1 MDSAFDNVKSLLKRG
16 VSEGTYPG
24 AVLLVAYKGEVV
36 IFHAEGNRT
45 LIPEPLPLHQGTLF
59 DLASLTKPLATTSAV
74 MKLVDDGKIA
84 LDQPLQDLLP
94 ISLPKDKA
102 GIPLRALLSHCAG
115 FDNWRPF
122 YLDIEIKTQEN
133 QKAAV
138 RENILNSPLVYPPRT
153 AALYSD
159 LGFMVL
165 EWVIEA
171 ETGETL
177 PDYLQEHI
185 FNPLSLNHTFL
196 YRAHRPSPFDQHQF
210 AATEKCPWRKAVMQ
224 GVVHDENAF
233 IMGGYSGHAGLFGTA
248 EEIYR
253 LLNLL
258 REHYLGKRKD
268 LFAPKTI
275 RTFFARQGLVK
286 GSTWALGWDTP
297 SRKESTSGTGFSEES
312 VGHLGFTGTSIW
324 MDLARDVIVILL
336 TNRIHPTRENEKIR
350 QFRPILHDRVMEALS
365 VLQSG

>member
-1 MDSAFDNVKSLLKRG
+1 MNSGFNKVKTLLKQG
-16 VSEGTYPG
+16 VSDETYPG

-45 LIPEPLPLHQGTLF
+45 LIPEPRPLHKNTLF
-59 DLASLTKPLATTSAV
+59 DLASLTKPLATTLAV
-74 MKLVDDGKIA
+74 IKLVDDGKIA

-94 ISLPKDKA
+94 ADVPNDKE

-122 YLDIEIKTQEN
+122 YLDTDINTQEN
-133 QKAAV
+133 RKAAV
-138 RENILNSPLVYPPRT
+138 REKILTSDLVYPPLT

-171 ETGETL
+171 KTGVTL
-177 PDYLQEHI
+177 PDYLQEQI
-185 FNPLSLNHTFL
+185 FNPLSLKHTFF
-196 YRAHRPSPFDQHQF
+196 YTAQRPSPFDKHRF
-210 AATEKCPWRKAVMQ
+210 AATEKCPWRKAIMQ

-233 IMGGYSGHAGLFGTA
+233 MMGGSSGHAGLFGNA
-248 EEIYR
+248 IEVYR
-253 LLNLL
+253 LVDLL
-258 REHYLGKRKD
+258 RAHYFKIRD
-268 LFAPKTI
+268 DFFSPKTV

-297 SRKESTSGTGFSEES
+297 LKEGSTAGSRFSEES

-324 MDLARDVIVILL
+324 MDLAKDVIVILL
-336 TNRIHPTRENEKIR
+336 TNRIHPTRDNEKIR
-350 QFRPILHDRVMEALS
+350 QFRPVLHDRVMETL
-365 VLQSG
+365 GY